1 VGSNAGAHAHA
12 LTSEIQTLFH
22 IPLYRPTLPHGTC
35 AASRIPCLSSSLVAL
50 AAENFRCHSFPTSSP
65 SNTLYDV
72 LLPRDRIRTRCTMKE
87 HPATPYLPAA
97 LQGGRHLTH
106 PREIDSGPD
115 ALMRRAALGSLTFR
129 AGNRSTLENGSGAG
143 QGPAALQF
151 LMNLSAELARGP
163 VDLPCFPNVVMKIR
177 DALNDPKTSVE
188 ETVKLVGAEPRLAAR
203 LLQTANSAAFSP
215 SSARVSELRTA
226 ITRLGQQFVQGA
238 AMSFAIQQMKD
249 EPGLRSIAND
259 LKELWKKS
267 IVVASVCRVVAGRTK
282 VKPDEAF
289 LAGLLHGIG
298 RLYIMA
304 HAVGK
309 FSALSLD
316 PDCAD
321 VIATWHPSIG
331 KAVLENWRVGEA
343 IAESVGEQSN
353 YARSAGRDADLTDI
367 LIVGIVLAE
376 ALGQAPLGRS
386 QVEDIQSFR
395 RIGLTLQDCHTT
407 LKHAEYQL
415 GALQEALGC

>member
-1 VGSNAGAHAHA
+1 
-12 LTSEIQTLFH
+12 
-22 IPLYRPTLPHGTC
+22 
-35 AASRIPCLSSSLVAL
+35 
-50 AAENFRCHSFPTSSP
+50 
-65 SNTLYDV
+65 
-72 LLPRDRIRTRCTMKE
+72 MKE

-106 PREIDSGPD
+106 PREIDWGLD
-115 ALMRRAALGSLTFR
+115 ALMRRAALGASLTAKQPLAPLRSDVAPEVRADPAQVSGAGSHSDGNSLTFR
-129 AGNRSTLENGSGAG
+129 AGSRSILENGSSTG

-151 LMNLSAELARGP
+151 LMNLSADLARGP

-188 ETVKLVGAEPRLAAR
+188 KTVRLVGAEPRLAAR
-203 LLQTANSAAFSP
+203 LLQTANSAAFNP
-215 SSARVSELRTA
+215 TSARVSELRTA
-226 ITRLGQQFVQGA
+226 ITRLGQQLVQGA
-238 AMSFAIQQMKD
+238 AISFAIQQMKD

-267 IVVASVCRVVAGRTK
+267 IVVASVSRVVAGRTK

-304 HAVGK
+304 RAVGK

-331 KAVLENWRVGEA
+331 KAVLENWRIGEA

-353 YARSAGRDADLTDI
+353 YERSAGRDADLTDV
-367 LIVGIVLAE
+367 LIVGIILAE

-386 QVEDIQSFR
+386 QVEDILSFR
-395 RIGLTLQDCHTT
+395 RIGLTLQDCHTM